1 MLRKILFVL
10 MMALVM
16 APMQAQT
23 SDSTAVATDSV
34 PGMGRII
41 PESKKKVGN
50 DSIMAVE
57 VQHEPIFVKDS
68 TGDHGRVIV
77 GKDTISVILPGKNY
91 SRFDRGLL
99 NYLFVP
105 RGQWMIG
112 ATASYGEFDTE
123 DVRVLSLMK
132 DFNFNGKTMSVKPYA
147 AYFYRSNQC
156 AGMKL
161 SFTRNLFELASLSV
175 DFDDDINF
183 TLKDVEY
190 TSDNYSAA
198 LFYRLYIGLD
208 NNRRFAVFNE
218 VDLAFAAGYGKF
230 LRYYNGEP
238 RDTRT
243 KSTEVNL
250 SFSPGLCIFVH
261 ERVSFNMS
269 FGVFGLYFKNEKQTT
284 NSVEEGS
291 RFSSGANF
299 KFNIFNLNMGIAVHI

>member
-1 MLRKILFVL
+1 MLRKIIFVL
-10 MMALVM
+10 LVSILIP
-16 APMQAQT
+16 AAA
-23 SDSTAVATDSV
+23 SEADSLAV
-34 PGMGRII
+34 I
-41 PESKKKVGN
+41 PETKRVVAG
-50 DSIMAVE
+50 DSIVSMIVPHA
-57 VQHEPIFVKDS
+57 PIVVKDS
-68 TGDHGRVIV
+68 INDHSRVVV

-105 RGQWMIG
+105 KGQWVIG
-112 ATASYGEFDTE
+112 ATASYGEFDAE
-123 DVRVLSLMK
+123 DVRVLSFMK
-132 DFNFNGKTMSVKPYA
+132 DFDFNGKSMSVKPYA

-156 AGMKL
+156 VGLKL
-161 SFTRNLFELASLSV
+161 GFSRDIFKLGSLSV

-190 TSDNYSAA
+190 SSENYAAA
-198 LFYRLYIGLD
+198 LFYRFYVGLD

-218 VDLAFAAGYGKF
+218 VDLAVSAGYGKF
-230 LRYYNGEP
+230 LRYYNEEP

-261 ERVSFNMS
+261 EHVSFNMS

-284 NSVEEGS
+284 NSMEEGK

>member
-1 MLRKILFVL
+1 MLRKIIFVL
-10 MMALVM
+10 LVSILIP
-16 APMQAQT
+16 AAA
-23 SDSTAVATDSV
+23 SETDSLAV
-34 PGMGRII
+34 I
-41 PESKKKVGN
+41 PETKRVVAG
-50 DSIMAVE
+50 DSIVSMIVPHA
-57 VQHEPIFVKDS
+57 PIVVKDS
-68 TGDHGRVIV
+68 INDHSRVVV

-105 RGQWMIG
+105 KGQWVIG
-112 ATASYGEFDTE
+112 ATASYGEFDAE
-123 DVRVLSLMK
+123 DVRVLSFMK
-132 DFNFNGKTMSVKPYA
+132 DFDFNGKSMSVKPYA

-156 AGMKL
+156 VGLKL
-161 SFTRNLFELASLSV
+161 GFSRDIFKLGSLSV

-190 TSDNYSAA
+190 SSENYAAA
-198 LFYRLYIGLD
+198 LFYRFYVGLD

-218 VDLAFAAGYGKF
+218 VDLAVSAGYGKF
-230 LRYYNGEP
+230 LRYYNEEP

-250 SFSPGLCIFVH
+250 NFSPGLCIFVH
-261 ERVSFNMS
+261 EHVSFNMS

-284 NSVEEGS
+284 NSVEEGK